1 MSSPVTELPAKK
13 KHTPYVPETMQ
24 MKEFTLRALL
34 IGLVMTAI
42 LGSAN
47 AYLGLKAG
55 MTIAATYPAAVI
67 GMALLRIMKGSLLE
81 ENIARTVGSIG
92 ESVAAGAVFT
102 IPAFVMAGL
111 WFGLVPQ
118 KSGEKESLWQ
128 FLMDCLRSPYYLK
141 AVALMAIGGT
151 LGILFVTLLRRVM
164 VEDPELPYP
173 ESVAA
178 SEIHKA
184 GQQGS
189 KAARVLFANMGFG
202 GFMYLLGAV
211 NVFSAS
217 NTLHVKISELG
228 KRLLLRTGTNPN
240 VATTVTGGA
249 TLFNLPDVSP
259 AYLGVGYII
268 GPRLGALNF
277 AGGVLAWGL
286 LVPLLTFT
294 IGPYIQAAQPAGQ
307 ALSWDL
313 LAGAIYYSVVRPI
326 AVGGMLVGASY
337 TLFKMR
343 KQLGVGLSRAI
354 SDLKKSAAAHEAT
367 SRIDRDLPAKAVF
380 AGIGLVFIAMIALYY
395 YFISNAGNLTT
406 SKILSG
412 SLVAAGVMVIV
423 GFFFAAVSGN
433 LVGMIGSS
441 NNPVSG
447 LTLCTLLIAALLM
460 VALGVSGSGG
470 VAAVLGVAAVV
481 CVSSAVAG
489 EMLQDLKVGHIL
501 GGTPSKMQIGDLF
514 GIIVASLVLF
524 VPLAV
529 LDRAYHFGS
538 NALPAPQAGLMAMLS
553 KGIVGGEMAWPLVV
567 VGILLG
573 IGLIMIEVKSVMLF
587 SVGMYLPLGTT
598 FAIFVGGIIRWVTDK
613 MRDRRGFNDAQKARV
628 DNAGVLTASGL
639 IAGEALC
646 GLVIAG
652 LVGSGKDVTLAHW
665 TPPIWVSLIALVV
678 LLTAMIRVPLAN
690 AGSPDEPAPPTAI
703 M

>member
-1 MSSPVTELPAKK
+1 MSSTVTAPPVQK
-13 KHTPYVPETMQ
+13 KHTPYVPETME
-24 MKEFTLRALL
+24 MKEFTFRALL

-67 GMALLRIMKGSLLE
+67 GMAILRLMKGSLLE

-111 WFGLVPQ
+111 WPGLTR
-118 KSGEKESLWQ
+118 EKYWNS
-128 FLMDCLRSPYYLK
+128 
-141 AVALMAIGGT
+141 VALMIIGGT

-184 GQQGS
+184 GQQGAR
-189 KAARVLFANMGFG
+189 AAKILFANMGFG

-211 NVFSAS
+211 NIFSSS
-217 NTLHVKISELG
+217 NTLHVRISELG

-240 VATTVTGGA
+240 VTTTITGGA
-249 TLFNLPDVSP
+249 TLFNLPDISP

-268 GPRLGALNF
+268 GPRLGSLNF

-294 IGPYIQAAQPAGQ
+294 IGPYIQATQPAGHT
-307 ALSWDL
+307 LSWDL

-326 AVGGMLVGASY
+326 AVGGMLVGATY

-343 KQLGVGLSRAI
+343 KQLAVGLGRAV
-354 SDLKKSAAAHEAT
+354 SDLRKSAAAHAAT
-367 SRIDRDLPAKAVF
+367 GRTERDLPAKAVF
-380 AGIGLVFIAMIALYY
+380 AGVAIVFVAMILLYY
-395 YFISNAGNLTT
+395 YFISGAGNLSN

-412 SLVAAGVMVIV
+412 SLVAAGVMVII

-501 GGTPSKMQIGDLF
+501 GGTPSKMQVGDLF
-514 GIIVASLVLF
+514 GIVVASLVLF

-529 LDRAYHFGS
+529 LDKAYHFGS

-573 IGLIMIEVKSVMLF
+573 IAMIMIEVKSVMLF

-598 FAIFVGGIIRWVTDK
+598 FAIFVGGIIRWVTDRL
-613 MRDRRGFNDAQKARV
+613 RDRRGYNDAQKARV

-652 LVGSGKDVTLAHW
+652 LVGSGKNVTLVHW
-665 TPPIWVSLIALVV
+665 SPSIWTALAA
-678 LLTAMIRVPLAN
+678 LAMLVIVMTRVPLAN

>member
-1 MSSPVTELPAKK
+1 ME
-13 KHTPYVPETMQ
+13 
-24 MKEFTLRALL
+24 MKEFTFRAVL
-34 IGLVMTAI
+34 IGLFLTAL

-67 GMALLRIMKGSLLE
+67 SMALLRLMKGSLLE

-92 ESVAAGAVFT
+92 ESVAAGAIFT

-111 WFGLVPQ
+111 WPTLTPDFRTPEYW
-118 KSGEKESLWQ
+118 KS
-128 FLMDCLRSPYYLK
+128 
-141 AVALMAIGGT
+141 VALMMIGGT

-164 VEDPELPYP
+164 VEDPDLPFP

-184 GQQGS
+184 GQQGA
-189 KAARVLFANMGFG
+189 KAAKILFANMGFG
-202 GFMYLLGAV
+202 AFMYLLGAV
-211 NVFSAS
+211 NVFNPS
-217 NTLHVKISELG
+217 NTFPMKISDLG
-228 KRLLLRTGTNPN
+228 KKLLLRTSTNPN
-240 VATTVTGGA
+240 VATTITGGA
-249 TLFNLPDVSP
+249 TLMTAPDISP

-268 GPRLGALNF
+268 GPRLAALNF

-294 IGPYIQAAQPAGQ
+294 IGPYIQASMPEGQ
-307 ALSWDL
+307 TIAWPL
-313 LAGAIYYSVVRPI
+313 LAQAIYFSIVRPI
-326 AVGGMLVGASY
+326 AVGGMLVGATY

-343 KQLGVGLSRAI
+343 KQLALGMGRAV
-354 SDLKKSAAAHEAT
+354 SDLKKSAAVQAAT
-367 SRIDRDLPAKAVF
+367 NRTERDLPAKAVF
-380 AGIGLVFIAMIALYY
+380 AGIAVVFVAMILLYH
-395 YFISNAGNLTT
+395 YFISGAGNLST
-406 SKILSG
+406 STILSG
-412 SLVAAGVMVIV
+412 SLVAAGVMIIV

-447 LTLCTLLIAALLM
+447 LTLCTLVIAALLM
-460 VALGVSGSGG
+460 VALGVSGTGG

-501 GGTPSKMQIGDLF
+501 GGTPSKMQIGDLL
-514 GIIVASLVLF
+514 GIVVASLVLF
-524 VPLAV
+524 FPIAILA
-529 LDRAYHFGS
+529 RAYTFGS
-538 NALPAPQAGLMAMLS
+538 PKLPAPQAGLMAMLS
-553 KGIVGGEMAWPLVV
+553 KGIVGGDMAWPLVI

-573 IGLIMIEVKSVMLF
+573 LAMIMIEVKSVMLF
-587 SVGMYLPLGTT
+587 AVGMYLPLGTT
-598 FAIFVGGIIRWVTDK
+598 FAIFLGGVIRWITDK
-613 MRDRRGFNDAQKARV
+613 LRDRRGLNDAQKARV
-628 DNAGVLTASGL
+628 ENAGILTASGL

-646 GLVIAG
+646 GLAIAA
-652 LVGSGKDVTLAHW
+652 LVGSGHDVTLFTW
-665 TPPIWVSLIALVV
+665 TPSFFLALGALAV
-678 LLTAMIRVPLAN
+678 LAIVMIRVPLAN
-690 AGSPDEPAPPTAI
+690 AGRPEDPAPPTAI